1 MTSWK
6 SEVHAP
12 QGYRTIDSCW
22 LGHGWVMRLMLAGTW
37 MGYETDAGW
46 DMDGLWDSCWLGHG
60 MGYETDAG

>member
-1 MTSWK
+1 MSWLFDMTLDHPMTSWK

-37 MGYETDAGW
+37 MGYETHAGW
-46 DMDGLWDSCWLGHG
+46 DMDGL
-60 MGYETDAG
+60 